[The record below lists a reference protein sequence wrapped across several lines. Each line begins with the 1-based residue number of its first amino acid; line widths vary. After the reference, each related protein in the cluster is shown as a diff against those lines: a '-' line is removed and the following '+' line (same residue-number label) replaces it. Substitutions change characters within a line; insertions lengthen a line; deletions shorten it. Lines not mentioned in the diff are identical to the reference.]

1 MTPDFVERYQALF
14 ESVDSVSETP
24 ADQVRFVVLDAET
37 TGLNPKTDHLVT
49 IGAIAV
55 LNNEIRLDDSYES
68 MLKVRFN
75 TASVTVHGV
84 TRQEALEGKDEP
96 TALEEFLDYLRDG
109 VIVGHHIL
117 HDIGTFNT
125 AYDRHFGIKL
135 ENRFID
141 TMSLMLHLERDGAF
155 AGSEPIK
162 SFSLDSLCTF
172 FGIKP
177 YGRHTAPG
185 DAFLTAQIFLRLL
198 RLARRCGRTTL
209 GSLAEPWDPPE
220 ERS

>member
-1 MTPDFVERYQALF
+1 MTPPFAGRYQALF
-14 ESVDSVSETP
+14 ESADLVDESP
-24 ADQVRFVVLDAET
+24 ADQIRFVVLDAET
-37 TGLNPKTDHLVT
+37 TGLNPKTDRLVT
-49 IGAIAV
+49 IGAISV
-55 LNNEIRLDDSYES
+55 LKNEIRLDDSYES

-84 TRQEALEGKDEP
+84 TRQESLEGQDEP
-96 TALEEFLDYLRDG
+96 AALEEFLEHLRDG

-117 HDIGTFNT
+117 HDIETLNA
-125 AYDRHFGIKL
+125 AYDRHFGFTL

-141 TMSLMLHLERDGAF
+141 TMSLMLHLEQDGAF
-155 AGSEPIK
+155 AGSEPLK
-162 SFSLDSLCTF
+162 SFSLDSLCAF

-198 RLARRCGRTTL
+198 SLGRRVGRTTL

-220 ERS
+220 SL

>member
-1 MTPDFVERYQALF
+1 MTPDFVERYQGLF
-14 ESVDSVSETP
+14 ESDSDEQTP
-24 ADQVRFVVLDAET
+24 DDQVRFVVLDAET

-55 LNNEIRLDDSYES
+55 VDGEIRLDDSYES

-84 TRQEALEGKDEP
+84 TREESLEGQDEPAALED
-96 TALEEFLDYLRDG
+96 FLDYLRDG

-117 HDIGTFNT
+117 HDISTFNA
-125 AYDRHFGIKL
+125 AYDRHFGFTLK
-135 ENRFID
+135 NRFID
-141 TMSLMLHLERDGAF
+141 TMSLMLHLEQDGAF
-155 AGSEPIK
+155 ESSEPIK

-198 RLARRCGRTTL
+198 RLSQRFGRTTL
-209 GSLAEPWDPPE
+209 EDLAEPWDPPE
-220 ERS
+220 ERK